1 MVGIIRSEVFLFRQR
16 KMIFV
21 NICVHHYF
29 PFPLHHNIMS
39 SQNYCFPSNKHN
51 FDRLVQWILVHL
63 WITRRIFSFFVF
75 CLIYPSHSV
84 LHQALQKV
92 KFSQSPLLS
101 FTPCW
106 YCGFPVLFL
115 PIPSQIKNC
124 KLNKPIT
131 VEHYFNFITLIIC
144 FFGSRSKKTKKQII
158 Q

>member
-21 NICVHHYF
+21 NICAHHYF

-101 FTPCW
+101 LRRVGIVGGVAGCYFQNCITFGIWAGTLCRTGWTLRPAC
-106 YCGFPVLFL
+106 CCP
-115 PIPSQIKNC
+115 PNPS
-124 KLNKPIT
+124 LET
-131 VEHYFNFITLIIC
+131 
-144 FFGSRSKKTKKQII
+144 
-158 Q
+158 